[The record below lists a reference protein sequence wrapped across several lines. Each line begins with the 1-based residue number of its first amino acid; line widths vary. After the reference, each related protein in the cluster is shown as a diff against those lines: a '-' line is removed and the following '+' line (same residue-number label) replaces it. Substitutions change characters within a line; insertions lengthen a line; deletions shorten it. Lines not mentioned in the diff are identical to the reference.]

1 MPGRRRWLHQV
12 VVVAAMGYGLISTVM
27 AIPQSAEQRG
37 FFRQQFYT
45 ESPCAKM
52 VTHSS
57 VEPPL

>member
-1 MPGRRRWLHQV
+1 MAASSGGGRCHGVRFDLDSH
-12 VVVAAMGYGLISTVM
+12 GN
-27 AIPQSAEQRG
+27 PQSAEQRG